1 MPNLDPIN
9 AKCHRFEMSRIER
22 VFADAHQS
30 FDITFDSTGFAV
42 TDLRSRAFKSVRM
55 AWTKVLRERGRLRAI

>member
-1 MPNLDPIN
+1 
-9 AKCHRFEMSRIER
+9 MSRIER